1 MATIN
6 INVPNAKLPAISSD
20 VYKQKIKDFPSKLG
34 TLIKDGEPLSTYI
47 NKVSVLTNVPTNLIK
62 LFIFL
67 TSYGDKNYV
76 GKQIYSSN
84 YTTPKGIMGISDATA
99 LNTLFKESNLKRL
112 SLDEF
117 SELSKNGLD
126 EKFFNEKIQNTPF
139 SRMVNLKDLA
149 NRQVND
155 KQFFNNANAI
165 TLTDMRLLNEKVNV
179 LLGTILIGQLLDKYQ
194 NKLEQIIPIYLNLD
208 QDKNV
213 DLNWA
218 INYKGTNVIDLYNKL
233 TSNGKDKVNLAMST
247 GGFLNTY
254 A

>member
-6 INVPNAKLPAISSD
+6 INVPNTKLPVLSSD
-20 VYKQKIKDFPSKLG
+20 VLKKEIKDFPLKLG
-34 TLIKDGEPLSTYI
+34 IKTKDGEPVSTYI
-47 NKVSVLTNVPTNLIK
+47 NKVATLTNVPANLIK

-67 TSYGDKNYV
+67 TSNGDKNYV
-76 GKQIYSSN
+76 GKLQYASE
-84 YTTPKGIMGISDATA
+84 YTKPKGLMGISDATA

-117 SELSKNGLD
+117 SEFYKNGLD
-126 EKFFNEKIQNTPF
+126 DKFFNEKIQNTSF
-139 SRMVNLKDLA
+139 ANSVNKKDLE

-155 KQFFNNANAI
+155 LQFFNKQNALP
-165 TLTDMRLLNEKVNV
+165 LTDMRLSNEKLNI

-208 QDKNV
+208 LPKNT

-218 INYKGTNVIDLYNKL
+218 INYKGNNVIDLYNKL
-233 TSNGKDKVNLAMST
+233 SSSGKSSVNLAMAT

>member
-6 INVPNAKLPAISSD
+6 INVPNTKLPPISSD

-34 TLIKDGEPLSTYI
+34 ALTKDGQTLSSYI
-47 NKVSVLTNVPTNLIK
+47 DKVSKLTNVPANLIK

-67 TSYGDKNYV
+67 TSYGDKNYI
-76 GKQIYSSN
+76 GKISN
-84 YTTPKGIMGISDATA
+84 ATEYTTPKGLMGISDATA
-99 LNTLFKESNLKRL
+99 LNTLFKEANLNRL

-126 EKFFNEKIQNTPF
+126 ENFFNKKIQQTPF
-139 SRMVNLKDLA
+139 ARNVNLRELA

-155 KQFFNNANAI
+155 LQFFNKENS
-165 TLTDMRLLNEKVNV
+165 LTGMFLLNEKVNI
-179 LLGTILIGQLLDKYQ
+179 LLGSILIGQLLDKYQ

-208 QDKNV
+208 QNKNV

-218 INYKGTNVIDLYNKL
+218 TNYKGTNVIDLYNKL
-233 TSNGKDKVNLAMST
+233 TSFGKDKVNLAMST